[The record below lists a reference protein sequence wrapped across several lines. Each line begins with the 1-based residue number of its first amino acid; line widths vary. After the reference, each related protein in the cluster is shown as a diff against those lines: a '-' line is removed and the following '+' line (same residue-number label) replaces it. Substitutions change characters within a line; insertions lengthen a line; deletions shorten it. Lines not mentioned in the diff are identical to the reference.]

1 MDDNQQQ
8 VIFNQLHTLANE
20 IAARIKNDLDAKIE
34 ELQGVRAERDRTLD
48 QLHEK
53 DKQLAD
59 LSDRNAELTASNKT
73 LSAALQ
79 TSQYNLLQAKMEI
92 KNLRDKLSQIQSL
105 AGDSRG

>member
-20 IAARIKNDLDAKIE
+20 IAARIQTDLNAK
-34 ELQGVRAERDRTLD
+34 LDDLNGALD

-59 LSDRNAELTASNKT
+59 LSNRNAELTASNKT